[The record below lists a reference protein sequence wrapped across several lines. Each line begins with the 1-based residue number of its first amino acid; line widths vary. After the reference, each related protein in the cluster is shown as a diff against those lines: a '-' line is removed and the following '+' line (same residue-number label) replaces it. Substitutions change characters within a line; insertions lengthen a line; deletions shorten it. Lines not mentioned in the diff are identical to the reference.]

1 MKKFI
6 ITSFALI
13 LILFGIGSAV
23 TIYHLL
29 NTTAN
34 LRNLISLHEIEDI
47 RQKLSFTLQK
57 IQSYTFASPSYFAQ
71 HLDEIVA
78 NANAVNQSMERC
90 HGCHHGTEIEAE
102 LNGVETLIH
111 EYQEQLSYL
120 ITADTEGERRR
131 NQQLRVMD
139 QSNVILNQVQ
149 GMVSRAAN
157 TLNLKTS
164 LAMRKIDESYKILA
178 ATLLLSFLAA
188 LFVVQFLASRI
199 KKPIDELR
207 TAAAKIAEG
216 EMQYQADFKGHE
228 EFKELITTF
237 NTMTATLAEK
247 ENAIRSSMQKLN
259 ELSLITLPLH
269 AAHDINT
276 IYSTLRSGMNALIA
290 VERFGI
296 LVVEDDADALMLQ
309 LFDTADAETAGQ
321 SLQLTRGDILK
332 VFGETGGQPLLLHG
346 SRDEKVWPFAEKLQV
361 IKPEQLLLVWMLSEN
376 EIRGALIGINKQDGD
391 FSEEDSRIL
400 GILANNISVALEN
413 IRLIKDAQLNLQELK
428 QTQRQLVEAE
438 KLTALGTLAGGV
450 AHDFN
455 NILCG
460 MIGYVAL
467 LKKNHE
473 PADRD
478 FKMLDTIEKAG
489 FRAAKLTKQLLTFS
503 RQESLDYRPI
513 EVNPHIENV
522 TKLLEK
528 TISKLISIKLELGDA
543 LPPVLSDPAHLEHV
557 IMNLSVNAR
566 DAMPNGGQ
574 IVIRSEQIA
583 VDRKFCEEHQE
594 AKPGDYIRITV
605 SDQGDGIDREI
616 LPRIFEPFFTTKEFG
631 KGTGLGLAMVY
642 GIIKSHKGFII
653 VSSSPG
659 KGTAFSLY
667 LPVVHMLQ
675 DEEIQPETSELLLR
689 ANILIVDD
697 EELVAYML
705 AEHLQNLGC
714 RTFNASNGE
723 EALDVL
729 AKHKNELDVAILDL
743 NMPVMGGKTAYE
755 KMIELKPD
763 LKVLV
768 ASGYTR
774 NSSVEEILAQGARG
788 FIQKPYSLDSI
799 ASKIRQLMTES

>member
-269 AAHDINT
+269 AAHDMNT